1 MTAADSETLFVA
13 WITEGDEMAR
23 AAAVMLQ
30 ASPCGLEVG
39 LKILSAGFAAGY
51 VIAERNRITAENA
64 HVLAQYDGTVQ

>member
-1 MTAADSETLFVA
+1 MTAADFETLFVS

-51 VIAERNRITAENA
+51 VIAERNRITVENA
-64 HVLAQYDGTVQ
+64 HVLSQYDGTVQ